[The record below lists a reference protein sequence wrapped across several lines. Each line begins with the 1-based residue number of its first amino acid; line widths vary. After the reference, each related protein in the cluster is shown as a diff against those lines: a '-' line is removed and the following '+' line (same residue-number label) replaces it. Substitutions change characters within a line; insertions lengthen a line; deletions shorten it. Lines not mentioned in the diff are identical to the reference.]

1 MGSAPENISANKGA
15 KARQFA
21 PLRRGPRA
29 YSASMN
35 NACSARAFVASLVT
49 ACQRTTLALL
59 VLAAPL
65 AWGQAGAPADNGTA
79 APTGLDSGLEQQVRQ
94 LALQGST
101 TAAAAGN
108 GAAPA
113 APRVEVSVGQL
124 DPRLRLAPCQRVEPY
139 LPEGTRLWGKSRVG
153 LRCVQGA
160 VKWNVYLPI
169 TVKVFGRALV
179 ATSGLPAGG
188 VLTAADLAQAE
199 VDLAEDTVAALADPE
214 LAVGRTLARALKP
227 GQSLRQSHLKVR
239 QWFAAGETVTVVA
252 QGPGFSVAGEGQ
264 ALNNGLEGQP
274 VRVRTESGRV
284 LTGQAVAERRV
295 ELAL

>member
-1 MGSAPENISANKGA
+1 
-15 KARQFA
+15 
-21 PLRRGPRA
+21 
-29 YSASMN
+29 MN

-49 ACQRTTLALL
+49 ACQRATLALL

-101 TAAAAGN
+101 TAATAGN

-284 LTGQAVAERRV
+284 ITGQAVAERRV